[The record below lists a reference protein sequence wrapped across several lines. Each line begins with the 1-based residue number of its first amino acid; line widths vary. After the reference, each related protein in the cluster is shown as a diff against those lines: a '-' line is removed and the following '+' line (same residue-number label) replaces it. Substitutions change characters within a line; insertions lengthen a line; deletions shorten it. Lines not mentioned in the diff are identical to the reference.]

1 MSDELVFNDV
11 QTEDVPITTGEP
23 WTVLVVDDEP
33 DVHKV
38 TEIVLRN
45 FTFEGRPLHIIK
57 ALSGEEGI
65 QKLSEHDNIA
75 VALIDVVMESDHA
88 GLHLVEYIRKDK
100 KNNRIRIV
108 LRTGQPGQAPE
119 EEVIQRYDIHDY
131 KDKTELTRTKLH
143 TLLYST
149 LRSYRDICTIE
160 QQRDS
165 LRLVLN
171 AITAVNE
178 SSTLKRFAS
187 AVLEQLIGLLH
198 IRPNTLYCAVQTL
211 EDMPG
216 KLHIL
221 AATGNMTTLTDEIEL
236 DAIPEAPRQ
245 ALTDAL
251 VTQSSIH
258 TQNYY
263 VGYYTAPAGS
273 SKLLYVEL
281 TQELDHDAR
290 QLLEVYC
297 ANVAA
302 TYHTLVLKEDV
313 EVTQRE
319 LIYMLGEAVEKRSKE
334 TGGHVKRVALIS
346 ELLAKAA
353 GLSNSEAKYIKLA
366 SPLHDLGKIAIPDNI
381 LNKPG
386 KLDAHEWAIMQTH
399 AELGEHMLQ
408 LSNKP
413 LFNLAAIIAGQHHE
427 KWDGS
432 GYPRALKGT
441 DIHIAGRITA
451 LADVFDAL
459 NNSRCYKP
467 AWPLEQTLELIQ
479 NQKGK
484 HFDPSL
490 VDLLFLHLDKIQE
503 ICLEYPD

>member
-1 MSDELVFNDV
+1 MSDELIFSDFDEIEVE
-11 QTEDVPITTGEP
+11 QTPQEP
-23 WTVLVVDDEP
+23 WKILLVDDEP

-45 FTFEGRPLHIIK
+45 FSFESRPLEILN
-57 ALSGEEGI
+57 AYSGEEAKQI
-65 QKLSEHDNIA
+65 LLANPDIA
-75 VALIDVVMESDHA
+75 VSLVDVVMESDDA
-88 GLHLVEYIRKDK
+88 GLHLVEHIREDM
-100 KNNRIRIV
+100 NNSRIRLV

-119 EEVIQRYDIHDY
+119 EEVIQKYDIHDY

-149 LRSYRDICTIE
+149 LRSYRDICLIE

-165 LRLVLN
+165 LKLVIS
-171 AITAVNE
+171 AITEVNE
-178 SSTLKRFAS
+178 SNTLKRFAS
-187 AVLEQLIGLLH
+187 AVLEQMVGLLH
-198 IRPNTLYCAVQTL
+198 IRPNTLYCTIQTL
-211 EDMPG
+211 DNADG
-216 KLHIL
+216 KLHVL
-221 AATGNMTTLTDEIEL
+221 AATGSMAPLMDEVDISSLPLT
-236 DAIPEAPRQ
+236 PRQ
-245 ALTDAL
+245 AIMDAMA
-251 VTQSSIH
+251 TQGSIH
-258 TQNYY
+258 TDNFY
-263 VGYYTAPAGS
+263 VGYWGAPGGS

-281 TQELDHDAR
+281 AEDLDADTR

-297 ANVAA
+297 SNVAS

-346 ELLAKAA
+346 EVLARAS
-353 GLSNSEAKYIKLA
+353 GISDFDAKQIKLA

-386 KLDAHEWAIMQTH
+386 KLDAHEWTIMQTH
-399 AELGEHMLQ
+399 AELGAQMLK

-413 LFNLAAIIAGQHHE
+413 LFNLASVIAGEHHE

-432 GYPRALKGT
+432 GYPRGLKGEG
-441 DIHIAGRITA
+441 IHIAGRITA

-459 NNSRCYKP
+459 NNKRCYKD
-467 AWPLEQTLELIQ
+467 AWPLEDTLDLIRE
-479 NQKGK
+479 QKGK
-484 HFDPSL
+484 QFDPSL
-490 VDLLFLHLDKIQE
+490 VDLLFLHLDKILE
-503 ICLEYPD
+503 ICKQYPD